1 MVNSLTTPND
11 QTPAE
16 SQDFGDFFA
25 GAQEQPSQVYILVP
39 NRYPLLTVYQPSRNT
54 SINRHPT
61 QRTPNVR
68 KVIYPRKTNS
78 GALYDELVEHA
89 PELENM
95 LVGQPKML
103 TTTVAMLTFYPLAP
117 IPREIF
123 AFGQRLQVK
132 EYEPKKK
139 GQQERVETA
148 VSRSF
153 NSGGGGGRGNNADNA
168 DSTTGRTRRGRGRGG
183 RQ

>member
-1 MVNSLTTPND
+1 M
-11 QTPAE
+11 
-16 SQDFGDFFA
+16 
-25 GAQEQPSQVYILVP
+25 YILVP
-39 NRYPLLTVYQPSRNT
+39 NRYPLLTVYQPRNT

-61 QRTPNVR
+61 QRTPNVF

-78 GALYDELVEHA
+78 GALYDEMVEHA

-132 EYEPKKK
+132 VYEPKK

-148 VSRSF
+148 VSRLS
-153 NSGGGGGRGNNADNA
+153 NSGGGGGRGNNAD
-168 DSTTGRTRRGRGRGG
+168 SRTRRGRGRGG